1 MLPFYTSMVEYGST
15 QFHIVQIMLY
25 QHICIYILLKKE
37 FQKKIQLVFGE
48 VRMLELQLTLNF
60 LNFTIFITTEGRTK
74 IQLMFGRVRNA

>member
-1 MLPFYTSMVEYGST
+1 MY
-15 QFHIVQIMLY
+15 
-25 QHICIYILLKKE
+25 IYLKKE

-60 LNFTIFITTEGRTK
+60 LNFTIFITTEEGRTK